1 MSGMYKQLDAWIKA
15 VLPVLPDSKLQDNL
29 LHVLQ
34 VILVLI
40 YTKLQDYYSY
50 CVELK
55 DSDTLS
61 KDGLSFFYN
70 LVMHVQDLS
79 WFYLK

>member
-40 YTKLQDYYSY
+40 YTKL
-50 CVELK
+50 
-55 DSDTLS
+55 
-61 KDGLSFFYN
+61 
-70 LVMHVQDLS
+70 
-79 WFYLK
+79 